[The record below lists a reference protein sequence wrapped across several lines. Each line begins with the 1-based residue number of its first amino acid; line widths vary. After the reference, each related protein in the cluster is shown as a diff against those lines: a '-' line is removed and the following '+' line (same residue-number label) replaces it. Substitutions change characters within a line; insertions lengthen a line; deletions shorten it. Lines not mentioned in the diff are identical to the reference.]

1 MKIRVYIILICTII
15 LATISCRNSEG
26 KYMQIAYKN
35 IGKWESVNDSLS
47 VELKPSQFESYKR
60 LLERT
65 QELYVMTVSQWLQSE
80 KEMK

>member
-1 MKIRVYIILICTII
+1 
-15 LATISCRNSEG
+15 
-26 KYMQIAYKN
+26 MQIAYKN